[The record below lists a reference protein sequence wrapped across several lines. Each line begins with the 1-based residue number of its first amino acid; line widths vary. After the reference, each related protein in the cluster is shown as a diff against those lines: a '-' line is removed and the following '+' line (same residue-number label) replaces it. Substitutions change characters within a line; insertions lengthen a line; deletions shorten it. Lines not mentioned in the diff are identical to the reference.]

1 MIKALADHALALSP
15 RTNELAV
22 SASVT
27 YLSPLAMWPIK
38 QNDEAY

>member
-1 MIKALADHALALSP
+1 MIKALADQAHARAP
-15 RTNELAV
+15 NTNELAV